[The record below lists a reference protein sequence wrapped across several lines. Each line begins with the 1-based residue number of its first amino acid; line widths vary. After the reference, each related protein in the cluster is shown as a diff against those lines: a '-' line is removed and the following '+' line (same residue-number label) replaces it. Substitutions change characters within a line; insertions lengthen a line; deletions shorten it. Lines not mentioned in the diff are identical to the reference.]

1 MKLSNI
7 MDGIE
12 YRVGVTNND
21 LDIIEIEDIVYDSRK
36 AKKNTIFVAVKGETV
51 DGHDYVRNA
60 YENGCR
66 AFVLNKTLELDKE
79 CIQFIVEDSRAT
91 LSKMSK
97 NFFLDPTSQI
107 KVIGVT
113 GTKGKTTITN
123 YIKTVLT
130 ECGLNTGVIGTN
142 GVFYNDIVEK
152 TVNTTPESYEIEKS
166 IRKMVDAGVKCVAM
180 EVSSGGLMM
189 QRVDDISFDIGV
201 YTNLSPDHIGPKEH
215 PSFEHYRDS
224 KAKLF
229 KLCKHGI
236 INIDDENAQYIIEN
250 ASCDIST
257 FSIDKES
264 DFKAE
269 NIVLTRGE
277 DSLGVN
283 FDFIEKGK
291 KATNTHICSPGRFS
305 IYNALAVIATCKYF
319 DIDKK
324 AMLEALS
331 KAKVDGRVEVLPV
344 LPYAT
349 VVVDYAHNG
358 MSLENVL
365 QTLLKYKPNR
375 MICLFGSVGGRTA
388 IRRREL
394 GDVAA
399 KLCDVSILTTDNPDD
414 EDPMQI
420 INDIAESFIDSKC
433 KVMKIEDRGNAIYE
447 ALKMAQKGDMIVI
460 AGKGHEKYQYING
473 QRVFYDEKAEVIN
486 AAKKVLEERNK

>member
-1 MKLSNI
+1 MLLKEILNSLEYKSNT
-7 MDGIE
+7 DE
-12 YRVGVTNND
+12 ESLNK
-21 LDIIEIEDIVYDSRK
+21 IEINDIVYDSRK
-36 AKKNTIFVAVKGETV
+36 AEKSTVFVAMKGETV
-51 DGHDYVRNA
+51 DGHSYINNA
-60 YENGCR
+60 YERGCR
-66 AFVLNKTLELDKE
+66 VFVLSDDVDVKE
-79 CIQFIVEDSRAT
+79 DVVKVLVDDSRRA
-91 LSKMSK
+91 LSLMSK
-97 NFFLDPTSQI
+97 NFFGNPTSKL

-142 GVFYNDIVEK
+142 GVFYNDVVEK

-166 IRKMVDAGVKCVAM
+166 VRKMLDAGVKCVAM

-189 QRVDDISFDIGV
+189 DRVDDIDFDIGV

-215 PSFEHYRDS
+215 PTFEHYRDT

-236 INIDDENAQYIIEN
+236 INIDDENAKYMIES
-250 ASCDIST
+250 AKCDIST

-264 DFKAE
+264 DFQAD
-269 NIVLTRGE
+269 NIILTRDE
-277 DSLGVN
+277 KSLGVN
-283 FDFIEKGK
+283 FDFVDRSGK
-291 KATNTHICSPGRFS
+291 PTNAHICSPGRFS
-305 IYNALAVIATCKYF
+305 IYNALAVIATCRYF

-324 AMLEALS
+324 KMLEALS

-365 QTLLKYKPNR
+365 ETLLQYKPNR

-388 IRRREL
+388 IRRKEL

-399 KLCDVSILTTDNPDD
+399 RLCDVAVLTTDNPDD

-420 INDIAESFIDSKC
+420 INDIAESFVDSKC
-433 KVMKIEDRGNAIYE
+433 KVIKIEDRGQAIYE

-460 AGKGHEKYQYING
+460 AGKGHEKYQYVNG

-486 AAKKVLEERNK
+486 SAKRVLEER